1 MHDGKARTRR
11 NSDASVSMV
20 LFACGSAVP
29 AVLWWE
35 EGTYLVAAA
44 FAYILLYLVIYRRL
58 VRFGARP
65 KSRIGRLGT
74 GFVLRRM
81 AAMHRAAAS
90 RRTVREANKLR

>member
-1 MHDGKARTRR
+1 M
-11 NSDASVSMV
+11 
-20 LFACGSAVP
+20 P

-44 FAYILLYLVIYRRL
+44 FAYILVYLVIYRRL

-65 KSRIGRLGT
+65 TSRIGRLGAA
-74 GFVLRRM
+74 FVLRRM

-90 RRTVREANKLR
+90 RKTVREANKLR